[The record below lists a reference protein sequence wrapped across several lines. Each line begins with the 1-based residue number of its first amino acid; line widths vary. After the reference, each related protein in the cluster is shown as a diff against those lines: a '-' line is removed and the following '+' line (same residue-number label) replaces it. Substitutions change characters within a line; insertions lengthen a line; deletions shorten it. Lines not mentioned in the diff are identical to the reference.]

1 VLEREIKL
9 VVTPSFRLPALGD
22 RFESV
27 EAVPA
32 EPRRLSATY
41 FDTDDLRLAR
51 WGASLRRR
59 TEEGWTVKL
68 PVGANGQL
76 LTRQELTF
84 PGPAGHPPEAAVNAG
99 APTSARLR
107 CDRRRACGPC
117 AAAPSCGIPRVG
129 SSPSSSRTRSRSW
142 TAAGSPC
149 GSASSR
155 SRRPGI
161 RPRACSARSRR
172 GFARRAPAHRRPRR
186 RSLARWGHSQAAP
199 PTAWSR
205 RSHPAPPPATS
216 SVWRSPPRCC
226 G

>member
-84 PGPAGHPPEAAVNAG
+84 PGPAGRPPEAAVNG
-99 APTSARLR
+99 ASEATPKVARAL
-107 CDRRRACGPC
+107 GPL
-117 AAAPSCGIPRVG
+117 
-129 SSPSSSRTRSRSW
+129 
-142 TAAGSPC
+142 
-149 GSASSR
+149 AS
-155 SRRPGI
+155 G
-161 RPRACSARSRR
+161 
-172 GFARRAPAHRRPRR
+172 
-186 RSLARWGHSQAAP
+186 P